1 MTNKHVKKIECYG
14 CYMLPSN
21 SIPNFMNHELITK
34 LISRNFQHIHFANE
48 DSTSLDYE
56 KHPSDSRNGGSGD

>member
-14 CYMLPSN
+14 FTCSLLTQYQT
-21 SIPNFMNHELITK
+21 FMNHELSTK
-34 LISRNFQHIHFANE
+34 LISRNFQHKHFGNE
-48 DSTSLDYE
+48 DSRSLDYE